1 MVINLRKIALLF
13 LLIIILFFVGCKS
26 QTTVLQEEVETFFA
40 PNKTYDET
48 NTDDIN
54 RVVEEADQ
62 EDDVTILYGEKY
74 NSAEEVAYYINQ
86 YHELPPNY
94 LTKKEANELGWPE
107 DGYLNEVAPGMSI
120 GGDRFGN
127 REGLLPA
134 AKDRVYF
141 ECDINY
147 ESGKRNAKR
156 LVYSNDG
163 LIFYTEDHYASFEQ
177 LY

>member
-1 MVINLRKIALLF
+1 MRKLLF
-13 LLIIILFFVGCKS
+13 LLFVILFAVGCKS
-26 QTTVLQEEVETFFA
+26 QTTVLQEVELS
-40 PNKTYDET
+40 PDPGKTYYET
-48 NTDDIN
+48 NTN
-54 RVVEEADQ
+54 GKTHLVEKDEF
-62 EDDVTILYGEKY
+62 EEISGILYGESY
-74 NSAEEVAYYINQ
+74 SSVDEVADYLNQ
-86 YHELPPNY
+86 YNELPPNY

-134 AKDRVYF
+134 AKDREYF
-141 ECDINY
+141 ECDIDY